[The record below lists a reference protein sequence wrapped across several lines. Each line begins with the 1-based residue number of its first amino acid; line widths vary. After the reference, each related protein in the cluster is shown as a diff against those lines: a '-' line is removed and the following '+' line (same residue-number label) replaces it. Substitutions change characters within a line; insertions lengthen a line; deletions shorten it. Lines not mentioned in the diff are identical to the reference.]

1 MYPIIFENLYYY
13 RIWGGRE
20 LEAFRNNLP
29 EGLIGESWDIAC
41 HPNGMGIVKN
51 GEFKGMTFENLIK
64 LKREEVLGTEIKEEK
79 FPFLI
84 KIITAND
91 KLSVQVHPGDEYAL
105 KNEGDSG
112 KTEAWYVLDAKE
124 GASLVVGTK
133 DCSKEQFE
141 KALGSGDL
149 ERYLNRVYVKPGD
162 FYFVKSGLVHGID
175 GGVTVAEIQQNSDTT
190 YRIFDYNRGRELHV
204 QKALDVIDFSL
215 SGEKTTGIKI
225 EGEDLDKVYLLTCP
239 YFSIEKYIIKSEVT
253 ERSDMER
260 FYVFTCAEGSGKI
273 YSGKETV
280 EFSKG
285 DSILIPAAL
294 GEYKIGGSSVLL
306 KSYVSG
312 TEKQK

>member
-64 LKREEVLGTEIKEEK
+64 VKREEILGTEIKEEK

>member
-79 FPFLI
+79 FPLLI

-175 GGVTVAEIQQNSDTT
+175 GGVTIAEIQQNSDTT

-253 ERSDMER
+253 ERSDKER

-273 YSGKETV
+273 YSGKETA

-306 KSYVSG
+306 KSYVPG
-312 TEKQK
+312 TAKHK